1 MPTANALFSDDRRI
15 GIILWGG
22 APETPFAAQLASDPL
37 QVLWQRTYGVP
48 SMKAKSRYSLQ
59 RTMIIYFLLIG
70 FASVLVG
77 VEFLADFHR
86 GALKTEIWENM
97 RLYGQDQ
104 QYQEAIF
111 APIDRLRSKAVLMV
125 GIIMFVMVIVLTM
138 FIKNI
143 TEPLQHMI
151 QLSEKI
157 SAGDLS
163 QTIRVDANNE
173 LADLGTVINEMAS
186 NLQEIILLAQRMC
199 AGGNRFMEE
208 ALGHLKNKPLSE
220 QSTLQLESTI
230 KKLSTELALLDEV
243 IAYFSFFTLDEH
255 SDRR

>member
-1 MPTANALFSDDRRI
+1 MTSKF
-15 GIILWGG
+15 
-22 APETPFAAQLASDPL
+22 
-37 QVLWQRTYGVP
+37 
-48 SMKAKSRYSLQ
+48 RYSLQ

-97 RLYGQDQ
+97 LKYGQDG

-111 APIDRLRSKAVLMV
+111 APIDRMRSKAMLMV
-125 GIIMFVMVIVLTM
+125 GIIMVVMVIVLTM

-151 QLSEKI
+151 HLSEKI

-163 QTIRVDANNE
+163 QTIHIDANNE
-173 LADLGTVINEMAS
+173 LADLSGVINEMSS
-186 NLQEIILLAQRMC
+186 NLQEIILLSQSIC
-199 AGGNRFMEE
+199 TEGKKFVQE
-208 ALGHLKNKPLSE
+208 ALIQLKNKPLSIKRAE
-220 QSTLQLESTI
+220 QLERTVL
-230 KKLSTELALLDEV
+230 KVNAELSILDEV
-243 IAYFSFFTLDEH
+243 IAYFNVYSLDRKN
-255 SDRR
+255 DAG